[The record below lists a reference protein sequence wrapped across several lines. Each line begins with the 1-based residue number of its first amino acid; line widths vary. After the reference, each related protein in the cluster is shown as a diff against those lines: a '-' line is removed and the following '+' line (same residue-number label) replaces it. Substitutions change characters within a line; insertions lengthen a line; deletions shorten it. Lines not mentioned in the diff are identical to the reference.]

1 MRDECMFC
9 MMAERCGKA
18 KDEEYEHLCEK
29 YLMHM
34 IDEGR
39 KEYMEAWNSYINDD
53 QDFSFD
59 F

>member
-1 MRDECMFC
+1 MFC

-34 IDEGR
+34 IEEGR